1 MKKLDIASNEDEEEK
16 TVGRRSRLRRKS
28 PSPSPAA
35 GQRAKRGQTAPKEEM
50 EVDGCLEGLAFV
62 VSGIFANITRD
73 KVEEIIRSKGGRLVG
88 SVSGK
93 TDYLVM
99 GFKLEDGREPHQG
112 RKNQEATKRGVP
124 ILDEESFETLLQE
137 KMG

>member
-1 MKKLDIASNEDEEEK
+1 
-16 TVGRRSRLRRKS
+16 
-28 PSPSPAA
+28 
-35 GQRAKRGQTAPKEEM
+35 M
-50 EVDGCLEGLAFV
+50 EIDDCLEGLSFV
-62 VSGIFANITRD
+62 VSGIFANVTRD

-93 TDYLVM
+93 TSYLVM

-124 ILDEESFETLLQE
+124 ILDEEGFEKLL
-137 KMG
+137 